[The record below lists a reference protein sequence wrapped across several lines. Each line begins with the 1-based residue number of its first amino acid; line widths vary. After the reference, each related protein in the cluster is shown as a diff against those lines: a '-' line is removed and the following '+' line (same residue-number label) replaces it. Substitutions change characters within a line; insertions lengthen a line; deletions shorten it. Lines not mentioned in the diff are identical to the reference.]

1 MVAGVETGSES
12 SPPARPAREALE
24 QLSEDEGSVRY
35 PLLPRWFFVVPA
47 AAVAG
52 LHRAQ
57 LLAPSDAAK
66 ATFAVAVASA
76 VLGLRYWLNHDGV
89 AWVSVRP
96 ADVVPFLAAVLGTF
110 VLCLVAS
117 ATTGAWWIWVV
128 GAVVAGGVVL
138 RTGNTYR
145 RVFGNA
151 G

>member
-1 MVAGVETGSES
+1 METGSES
-12 SPPARPAREALE
+12 SPPARAAREALE
-24 QLSEDEGSVRY
+24 QLSEDESSVRY
-35 PLLPRWFFVVPA
+35 PFLPRWFFVVQA

-52 LHRAQ
+52 LH
-57 LLAPSDAAK
+57 LAPSDAEK
-66 ATFAVAVASA
+66 ATFAVAVAS
-76 VLGLRYWLNHDGV
+76 
-89 AWVSVRP
+89 
-96 ADVVPFLAAVLGTF
+96 AVLGTF